1 MPLQLTTATAEEP
14 PATAEPPAKRVC
26 THATAGT
33 AADAAA
39 LAVVLAVA
47 PTTVTP
53 LKWIFCF
60 ESLGDKKLL
69 VIGQANNLDT
79 ALLNVNRSHAASH
92 VSIRMQFRFRCAAMT
107 LNQDRDLWLTKNYF
121 ESKLSRER
129 RGYFDVPYEAV
140 WRFFEKVI
148 KPMHKYESEYAHE
161 ASSTSEEGSEDESD
175 DDSEESE
182 ESEDEAAVTS

>member
-1 MPLQLTTATAEEP
+1 MPLQLTTAE
-14 PATAEPPAKRVC
+14 EPPAKRIC
-26 THATAGT
+26 TATAAT
-33 AADAAA
+33 APLPAATP
-39 LAVVLAVA
+39 AV
-47 PTTVTP
+47 P
-53 LKWIFCF
+53 LQYVFCL
-60 ESLGDKKLL
+60 ESLCDKKLL

-79 ALLNVNRSHAASH
+79 ALLNVNRSHGASH
-92 VSIRMQFRFRCAAMT
+92 VSIRMQFRFRCAALT